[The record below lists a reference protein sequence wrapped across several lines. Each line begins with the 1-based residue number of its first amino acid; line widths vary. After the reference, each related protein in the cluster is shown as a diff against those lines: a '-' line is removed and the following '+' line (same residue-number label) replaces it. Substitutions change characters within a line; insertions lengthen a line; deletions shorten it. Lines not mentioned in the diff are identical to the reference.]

1 MDDQQNSGE
10 HRTIRG
16 LRYEQPEGS
25 TRCHMD
31 GIPDLKRAGPITGTR
46 SRYEKLRTW

>member
-10 HRTIRG
+10 PGTIRG

-25 TRCHMD
+25 TRFHMD
-31 GIPDLKRAGPITGTR
+31 GIPDLKREGPITETL
-46 SRYEKLRTW
+46 SRYEKLRT